1 MQQQIG
7 FSYVEVH
14 YLLGVVDTEAGE
26 RSRARFG
33 LYGFD
38 NPEQLAAIGASG
50 LLARGLLGATD
61 DNESVVPVEEAMFVS
76 YVLLNA
82 VRWSTFQ
89 STDGEA
95 KGDTGFLIESD
106 LGSVLAQPRALDT
119 WWFVLI
125 DSAGAGNDII
135 VEMVTAL
142 AEEGEQRAIFLRSET
157 ADVDRSFTIFRDNL
171 EWSYAVGTTGSPD
184 PDQRIDATDKTAVLS
199 ALRSFAHSSSGS

>member
-26 RSRARFG
+26 RTRARFG
-33 LYGFD
+33 LYDFD
-38 NPEQLAAIGASG
+38 NPQQLAAIGASA
-50 LLARGLLGATD
+50 LLARGLLGASD
-61 DNESVVPVEEAMFVS
+61 DNESVVPVDEAMFVS

-89 STDGEA
+89 STDGA
-95 KGDTGFLIESD
+95 ANGDTGFLIESD

-125 DSAGAGNDII
+125 DSADAGNDVI
-135 VEMVTAL
+135 VAMVTSL
-142 AEEGEQRAIFLRSET
+142 AEEGDKRAIFLRSET
-157 ADVDRSFTIFRDNL
+157 ADYDRSFTLVRDNL
-171 EWSYAVGTTGSPD
+171 EWSFALGATGTPD
-184 PDQRIDATDKTAVLS
+184 PDQRVDATDRAAVLA
-199 ALRSFAHSSSGS
+199 ALHSFAHASATS